1 MWRRGCGSRR
11 RRSSRST
18 AERRAAARL
27 QCNLVA
33 WLRERALAGQR
44 APDQQLLDLARA
56 FVQRR
61 DARVA
66 EVLLHRELVDVAVAA
81 VYLYRGIRRAYGHF
95 ARVVLRL
102 RRRQRVRPARV

>member
-1 MWRRGCGSRR
+1 MWRRGYGSLR

-18 AERRAAARL
+18 ADRRAATRL

-33 WLRERALAGQR
+33 WLRESALAGQR
-44 APDQQLLDLARA
+44 APDEQLLDLTRA

-66 EVLLHRELVDVAVAA
+66 EVFLHRELVDVAVAA
-81 VYLYRGIRRAYGHF
+81 VYLHRGVRGSHGHL
-95 ARVVLRL
+95 ARVVLR
-102 RRRQRVRPARV
+102 